1 VTILQQV
8 LADQKTADNMILC
21 LDGTIYVDDVAARKY
36 TDRDTTDN
44 DDADDEAPNYNAIG

>member
-1 VTILQQV
+1 M